1 MNEDVEINISDISRI
16 YFSKKK
22 NMENYV
28 VNTDL
33 QKVKFLHS
41 VGIFGPDCLQSSVAL
56 KKT

>member
-1 MNEDVEINISDISRI
+1 MYGDVEIDISDIWRI
-16 YFSKKK
+16 KFQQK

-41 VGIFGPDCLQSSVAL
+41 VGIFGADCLQSSVAL

>member
-1 MNEDVEINISDISRI
+1 
-16 YFSKKK
+16 
-22 NMENYV
+22 MENYV

-41 VGIFGPDCLQSSVAL
+41 VGIFGADCLQSSVAL